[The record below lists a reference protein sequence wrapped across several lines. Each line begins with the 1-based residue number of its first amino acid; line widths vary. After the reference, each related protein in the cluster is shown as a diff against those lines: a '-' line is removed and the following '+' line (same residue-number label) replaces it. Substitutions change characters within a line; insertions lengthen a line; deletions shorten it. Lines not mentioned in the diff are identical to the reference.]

1 LNLQHRSNDQSTRQG
16 RRGVTGVSYPIK
28 YLNGIDPEVMG
39 RLKSVGIRTT
49 EKFLDIAKDS
59 RGRRL
64 LAEKTGIDERCLL
77 DWANIADH
85 MRVKGLGREY
95 VALLRVTGV
104 DTVKEL
110 KNRNPANLAR
120 AMAEANRKRK
130 LVRLLPSEKAVGRW
144 IEHAKKL
151 PPKITY

>member
-1 LNLQHRSNDQSTRQG
+1 
-16 RRGVTGVSYPIK
+16 VSYPIK

-49 EKFLDIAKDS
+49 EKFLDAAKDS
-59 RGRRL
+59 KGRRL

-95 VALLRVTGV
+95 VALLRVAGV

-151 PPKITY
+151 PLKITY